1 MTSNKISMFHE
12 TNSLVVLVV
21 LEIKPRALHILG
33 KTSSTK
39 LFPFCGLMCVRDLL
53 L

>member
-1 MTSNKISMFHE
+1 MTLDKISMFHE

-21 LEIKPRALHILG
+21 LETKPRALHMLG
-33 KTSSTK
+33 KTSSTR
-39 LFPFCGLMCVRDLL
+39 LFPSCALLCVRVLL